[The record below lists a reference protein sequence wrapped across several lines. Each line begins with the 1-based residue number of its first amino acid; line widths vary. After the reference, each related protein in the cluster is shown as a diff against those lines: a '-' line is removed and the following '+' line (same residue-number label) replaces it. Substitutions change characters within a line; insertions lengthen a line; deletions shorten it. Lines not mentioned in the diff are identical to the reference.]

1 MKTTLNLLL
10 LLIAIAFV
18 GCSKDKGPSIN
29 FNDKVREI
37 TTNKQFVPKL
47 QQFTP
52 ASYKCTNWR
61 IDFYNEVE
69 KVGEWDSYNKS
80 ILDNEKLFVYHFEN
94 MQLNVVSSQMNP
106 SNPSDKPLMSTS
118 YEWDDNGTL
127 TIDNISYVVKMQ
139 NEKLYLYYDI
149 TDVLDKEK
157 MLNVTV
163 ENTYGKSLANEAGV
177 LGIGR
182 IELTSVN
189 GKTINTTDINSANQ
203 LMEKFIGR
211 QMISNQIFNT
221 IKVSDGPNTFY
232 LADGADNDNHEINLS
247 NNNMDLSSVTTER
260 GKLLF
265 EPFLKKQTFTFK
277 GVALKINRISHE
289 DGSGNGFLVYGTIE
303 DNATEVSFYYN
314 IKEVKEH
321 WIIGPQDENNINSAN
336 QLMEK
341 FIGRQMISN
350 QIFNTIKVSDGP
362 NTFYLAD
369 GADNDNHEINLS
381 NNNMDLSSVTTERGK
396 LLFEP
401 FLKKQTFTF
410 KGVALKINRISHE
423 DGSGNGFLVY
433 GTTEDNATEVSFYYN
448 IKEVKEHWINGP
460 QSGNTNTN
468 TNTPVNDQQFVGV
481 WSLYQIG
488 GGTATNEPD
497 AIRYEFKADHT
508 IIEYNDVD
516 NVERYGTWSYSDNV
530 MSISFTKQKDIT
542 TGVTSLIA
550 LSFKRDLIS
559 VTSTNLVFAVQ
570 WKEFPFRMYYRKM

>member
-94 MQLNVVSSQMNP
+94 MKLNVVSSQMNP
-106 SNPSDKPLMSTS
+106 SNPSDKPLMSAT
-118 YEWDDNGTL
+118 YEWDYNGTL

-139 NEKLYLYYDI
+139 NDKLYLYYDI
-149 TDVLDKEK
+149 KDVLDKDK
-157 MLNVTV
+157 ILNVTV

-277 GVALKINRISHE
+277 GV
-289 DGSGNGFLVYGTIE
+289 V
-303 DNATEVSFYYN
+303 
-314 IKEVKEH
+314 
-321 WIIGPQDENNINSAN
+321 
-336 QLMEK
+336 
-341 FIGRQMISN
+341 
-350 QIFNTIKVSDGP
+350 
-362 NTFYLAD
+362 
-369 GADNDNHEINLS
+369 
-381 NNNMDLSSVTTERGK
+381 
-396 LLFEP
+396 
-401 FLKKQTFTF
+401 
-410 KGVALKINRISHE
+410 LKINRISHE

-468 TNTPVNDQQFVGV
+468 SNTPVNDQQFLGV

-488 GGTATNEPD
+488 GGPATNEPD

-508 IIEYNDVD
+508 IIEYDDVD

-542 TGVTSLIA
+542 TGVTSLIV

-570 WKEFPFRMYYRKM
+570 WNEFPFRMYYYKM